1 MLAVFLSWLAPL
13 GKQTAKHQGIMFCGN
28 FTLQRVVL
36 RLLCSVV
43 VLSCVLAVEP
53 VRAQS
58 VGIGTTT
65 PHATA
70 RLDIWDTI
78 RGLLIP
84 RLTTQQRDAIQN
96 PAHTLMIFNI
106 DSFCLEVYDTVTHRW
121 YTIACPRWCFP
132 PDCQPILLGP
142 ATVCT
147 GDTITYTA
155 TGCPGNIT
163 YQWTVSP
170 GWTVL
175 SGLGSPVL
183 TVIPDTTDGTLTV
196 SICNQCGCAG
206 SVSVSVVADSCAGFC
221 QVLGSSYVERVHA
234 LIRTQDGGYALA
246 GSIRMGNTTGKYE
259 FHVIKL
265 DAAGAIQWTR
275 TIGVSTTEEQA
286 YGVAQTTDG
295 GFVIAGYT
303 YHNANHYDGYIV
315 KLNSLGAFQWGTAWG
330 GSSHDSLFGIT
341 ATSDGGFA
349 LTGIT
354 TSYGANGGDIWMM
367 KFNSTGTFQWGRI
380 IALDN
385 YREAG
390 NAIIQTY
397 DGGYAIAGWVQRGTH
412 TDIGVVK
419 LDASGN
425 LQWTQRIGGAGME
438 NAYAIIQ
445 TQDSG
450 FAVVGYTTSF
460 GQGGRDVYLVK
471 LDNAGNIQWT
481 RTIGGSA
488 DDEGHAL
495 IQTSDGGLA
504 IAGWTRSVGGAGAG
518 QRAYVVKLDANGDL
532 QWTQAI
538 QVGALA
544 SAEGIVQNSDGTYV
558 IAGYTS
564 SSGNPNSD
572 MDLFLV
578 KLSAHGALMNCPG
591 LCESS
596 SGGAIGSGVS
606 NTSGGNL
613 SGLVPASASWGGSTG
628 SAGSVLQVCP

>member
-1 MLAVFLSWLAPL
+1 
-13 GKQTAKHQGIMFCGN
+13 MFDGN
-28 FTLQRVVL
+28 STSRAIALHLL
-36 RLLCSVV
+36 RLVALY
-43 VLSCVLAVEP
+43 CVLVAEP
-53 VRAQS
+53 VCAQN
-58 VGIGTTT
+58 VGVGTTT
-65 PHATA
+65 PHSTA
-70 RLDIWDTI
+70 RLDIWDTT

-84 RLTTQQRDAIQN
+84 RLTTQQRNSIAN

-132 PDCQPILLGP
+132 PACQPIIMGP

-147 GDTITYTA
+147 GDTITYTV
-155 TGCPGNIT
+155 TGCPDNIT
-163 YQWTVSP
+163 YQWTVPP

-175 SGLGSPVL
+175 SGLGAPAL
-183 TVIPDTTDGTLTV
+183 TVIPDTTDGVLTV
-196 SICNQCGCAG
+196 SLCNQCGCAG
-206 SVSVSVVADSCAGFC
+206 SVSVLVHADTCVGFC
-221 QVLGSSYVERVHA
+221 QVLGSAYLERVHA
-234 LIRTQDGGYALA
+234 LIQTQDGGYALA
-246 GSIRMGNTTGKYE
+246 GSIRMGNTTSKYE

-265 DAAGAIQWTR
+265 DAAGTIQWTR
-275 TIGVSTTEEQA
+275 TLGVTTTEEQA
-286 YGVAQTTDG
+286 YGIAQTTDG

-315 KLNSLGAFQWGTAWG
+315 KLNSSGAFQWGTAWG
-330 GSSHDSLFGIT
+330 GSIHDSLFGIT

-354 TSYGANGGDIWMM
+354 TSYGANGGDIWML
-367 KFNSTGTFQWGRI
+367 KFSGSGTFQWGRR

-397 DGGYAIAGWVQRGTH
+397 DGGYAIAGWVQRATH

-425 LQWTQRIGGAGME
+425 LQWAQRIGGASME

-450 FAVVGYTTSF
+450 FALVGYTTSF

-471 LDNAGNIQWT
+471 LDKAGNVQWT

-488 DDEGHAL
+488 DEEGRAL
-495 IQTSDGGLA
+495 IQTSDGGFA
-504 IAGWTRSVGGAGAG
+504 IAGWTRSVGGAT
-518 QRAYVVKLDANGDL
+518 QRAYVVKLDANGSL

-538 QVGALA
+538 QIGTFA
-544 SAEGIVQNSDGTYV
+544 SAEGIIQNPDGTYV
-558 IAGYTS
+558 VAGYTS

-578 KLSAHGALMNCPG
+578 QLSAHGALKQCPG

-596 SGGAIGSGVS
+596 AGGTIGSGVS
-606 NTSGGNL
+606 GSSGGNV
-613 SGLVPASASWGGSTG
+613 SGLSPASAFWGGTTG
-628 SAGSVLQVCP
+628 SAGTVLQVCP